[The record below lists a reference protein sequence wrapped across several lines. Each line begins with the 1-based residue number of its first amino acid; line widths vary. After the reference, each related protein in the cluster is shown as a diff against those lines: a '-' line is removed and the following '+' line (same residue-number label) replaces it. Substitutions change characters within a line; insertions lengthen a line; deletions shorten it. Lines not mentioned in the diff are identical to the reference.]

1 MKTSSEIEQ
10 SMANEQSTLE
20 DGDPL
25 SPDQLV
31 ESPDEGDLQIAAPP
45 TISLDK
51 LNRSIFELHR
61 SYKRG
66 LLIIDPEWQRKF
78 VWDRKRA
85 SRLIESLLIN
95 LPIPVI
101 YLAANDQKKYEV
113 IDGLQRLTSIF
124 EFLENKYALKGLEF
138 KAEFN
143 DRRFK
148 ELPPEIQNAIEN
160 AYLQTFE
167 LAATTPKNMMF
178 LIFERLNTGGVAL
191 NDMEIRNCLFRGPLN
206 DLLSEL
212 AQDEN
217 FKRSV
222 NQKGI
227 ERRMADRM
235 LVMRFLAFYQM
246 TYFKA
251 RNGLKPF
258 FNEFFSTYRLL
269 NEDKLAE
276 FRETFREAMRACY
289 TVFGNR
295 AFRLR
300 KEDTGGWA
308 LRVNAAVF
316 QVISVCFT
324 DYDRG
329 TITRSADSIFE
340 AYTDMISSDQTWRE
354 AVSSSTGMQSRID
367 YAFEAWKKRLRK
379 AISGTVPNDTSRF
392 FSKALK
398 MELFEQNNKCAL
410 CNQDIVLIDDAAL
423 DHKEQYWEGGKTV
436 PANARLAHRHCNL
449 TRPRISD

>member
-1 MKTSSEIEQ
+1 
-10 SMANEQSTLE
+10 
-20 DGDPL
+20 
-25 SPDQLV
+25 
-31 ESPDEGDLQIAAPP
+31 
-45 TISLDK
+45 
-51 LNRSIFELHR
+51 
-61 SYKRG
+61 
-66 LLIIDPEWQRKF
+66 
-78 VWDRKRA
+78 
-85 SRLIESLLIN
+85 
-95 LPIPVI
+95 
-101 YLAANDQKKYEV
+101 LAANDQKKYEV

-124 EFLENKYALKGLEF
+124 EFLEGKYALKGLEF
-138 KAEFN
+138 KTEFN
-143 DRRFK
+143 DYRFK
-148 ELPPEIQNAIEN
+148 DLPPEIQNTIEN

-167 LAATTPKNMMF
+167 LAATTPKDMMF

-191 NDMEIRNCLFRGPLN
+191 NDMEIRNCLYRGPLN

-246 TYFKA
+246 TYPKA

-258 FNEFFSTYRLL
+258 FNEFFSTYRYPS
-269 NEDKLAE
+269 EEKLGE
-276 FRETFREAMRACY
+276 FRETFRAAMRASF
-289 TVFGNR
+289 TVFGNK

-300 KEDTGGWA
+300 KEDSGGWA

-324 DYDRG
+324 EYDRG

-340 AYTDMISSDQTWRE
+340 AYTDMIATDGKWNE

-379 AISGTVPNDTSRF
+379 AISGTIPNDTSRF

-398 MELFEQNNKCAL
+398 TELFEQSNKCAI
-410 CNQDIVLIDDAAL
+410 CGGTIMLIEDAAL
-423 DHKEQYWEGGKTV
+423 DHKEQYWEGGRTV
-436 PANARLAHRHCNL
+436 PANARLVHRHCNMA
-449 TRPRISD
+449 RPRRLEIDENDK